1 MAEGMIEKRTGDR
14 EPGGVATELL
24 IEDDKAL
31 GQLGAMIFRLTSN
44 LALRD
49 DLMQEAMIHLWQI
62 QQEQPGQTRNWYL
75 QNCRF
80 HLLHY
85 LSAGRS
91 VDSPKRRNSQ
101 VQPES
106 EDAPDEFMAPLAS
119 HDHVLEDVSAR
130 DILLLLTERLS
141 EREQIVLRFLVD
153 GLGPREIAKRLK
165 LSHPMIIK
173 HRRKIAAL
181 AVRLEFKPGNET
193 RFGNS

>member
-1 MAEGMIEKRTGDR
+1 MIEKRTGAQ
-14 EPGGVATELL
+14 EAGGAATELL
-24 IEDDKAL
+24 FEDVKAL
-31 GQLGAMIFRLTSN
+31 GQLGRMIFRLTSN

-49 DLMQEAMIHLWQI
+49 DLMQEALIHLWKI

-101 VQPES
+101 VQPEA
-106 EDAPDEFMAPLAS
+106 EDAHEEFLAPLAS

-181 AVRLEFKPGNET
+181 AARLEFKPCKEA